1 MKDLLKQLVQADST
15 SDKGESAVAEVI
27 ADRFGR
33 HGIDC
38 RIDRW
43 DTNRA
48 NVMAQVRSAGR
59 RPALL
64 FVCHLDVV
72 GPGEQPWKHPPF
84 GACEEN
90 GRIYGRGTADMKGGI
105 ASVVTAICDTAD
117 TQAGLQGDI
126 IFAATAGEE
135 TDNAGIVRLVGQMG
149 ASPRAGPTDSGQ
161 PQGVGDPRRI
171 MSRLGTLSPVWA
183 GIVIPEPTDFAVV
196 TAHRGLIWLK
206 ITTRGKAVHSSTPER
221 GVNAIGSMKRL
232 LDELEH
238 YRIPFAPHPLLGE
251 CSMSINTISSPE
263 VMNMVPDR
271 CTLGVDIRT
280 LPGQDHDALRHDFER
295 ILAKLKAG
303 TPQFDADLVVERTV
317 KAMETDPECEFVK
330 KLCATVGANLTNAVS
345 FTTDAPHLAPLGA
358 PIVIY
363 GPGRPKMCHQ
373 VDEYIDLADV
383 RAGVD
388 CFKKA
393 IVAFCT

>member
-15 SDKGESAVAEVI
+15 SDKGESAAAAVI
-27 ADRFGR
+27 ADRFER
-33 HGIDC
+33 HGVDC

-48 NVMAQVRSAGR
+48 NIMAQVKSAGP

-72 GPGEQPWKHPPF
+72 GPGKERWEYPPF
-84 GACEEN
+84 GASEEN
-90 GRIYGRGTADMKGGI
+90 GRIYGRGTTDMKAGI
-105 ASVVTAICDTAD
+105 ASVVAAICDLAGARAD
-117 TQAGLQGDI
+117 LKGDI
-126 IFAATAGEE
+126 LFAATAGEE
-135 TDNAGIVRLVGQMG
+135 TDSAGVVRFVQQM
-149 ASPRAGPTDSGQ
+149 RANSDARLADTGQ
-161 PQGVGDPRRI
+161 PQGIGDPKRVPGR
-171 MSRLGTLSPVWA
+171 SDSLVPALA
-183 GIVIPEPTDFAVV
+183 GIIIPEPTDFAVV
-196 TAHRGLIWLK
+196 TAHRGLLWLK

-221 GVNAIGSMKRL
+221 GVNAIGSMKHV

-238 YRIPFAPHPLLGE
+238 YQIPFERHPLLGE
-251 CSMSINTISSPE
+251 CSMSINTISGGE
-263 VMNMVPDR
+263 AMNMVPDR

-295 ILAKLKAG
+295 MLAKLQAG

-317 KAMETDPECEFVK
+317 KAMETNPECEFVRR
-330 KLCATVGANLTNAVS
+330 LCTAVGVNLTNAVG

-363 GPGRPKMCHQ
+363 GPGQPKMCHQ

-393 IVAFCT
+393 ILAFCT